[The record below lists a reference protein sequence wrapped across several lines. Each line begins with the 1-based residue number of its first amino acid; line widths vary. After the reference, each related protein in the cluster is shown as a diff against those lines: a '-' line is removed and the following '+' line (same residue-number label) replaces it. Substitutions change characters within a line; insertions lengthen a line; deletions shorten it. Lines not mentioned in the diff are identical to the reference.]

1 MIDHCVFICEL
12 TVQFDI
18 FGNKFWIGSQYR
30 RTDIHIFLPG
40 IGNLLK
46 EFIYRE
52 IGSGI
57 VGNQSLIVGFSI
69 FIIAQTPV
77 ISAAAEQFRKAGDHF
92 RIGGNDMLRNYLFI
106 FRNILFLFTVTQIQC
121 VQTVGKCG

>member
-1 MIDHCVFICEL
+1 MIDHGVLICEL

-18 FGNKFWIGSQYR
+18 HGSKFWIGSQYR
-30 RTDIHIFLPG
+30 CTDIHIFLPG

-57 VGNQSLIVGFSI
+57 VGNQGFIVGFSI
-69 FIIAQTPV
+69 FIIAQTP
-77 ISAAAEQFRKAGDHF
+77 IIPATAEQFCKAGNHF
-92 RIGGNDMLRNYLFI
+92 RIGGNDMLRNYLLI
-106 FRNILFLFTVTQIQC
+106 FCNILFLFTVAQIQC
-121 VQTVGKCG
+121 VQAVGKCG

>member
-1 MIDHCVFICEL
+1 MIDHCVLICEL

-18 FGNKFWIGSQYR
+18 FGNEFGIGSQYR

-40 IGNLLK
+40 IRNLLK
-46 EFIYRE
+46 DFIYRE
-52 IGSGI
+52 ISSGI
-57 VGNQSLIVGFSI
+57 VGNQGFIVGFSI

-77 ISAAAEQFRKAGDHF
+77 IPAAAEQFRKARNHF

-106 FRNILFLFTVTQIQC
+106 FRNIFFLFTVTQI
-121 VQTVGKCG
+121 